1 MSMRLQST
9 PMFERAEEQHQ
20 ISPKRVVVLSVE
32 GNVTEKDY
40 FELVQKYRDSLGIQ
54 ALVYIEVLSR
64 NRADTKSAPKYVLE
78 LMEEYFNIR
87 AFDETQDLP
96 EEMQAALGQGQFDS
110 GFLKQYYD
118 HPETIDEPRKSEFEQ
133 KMRLAGIDITYR
145 RHLRSCQGRDG
156 NDVFGIVIDRD
167 AHNTSEQQLREIYGH
182 CDEKGIRCYITNPC
196 FEFWLLLH
204 LSDVEQDYR
213 GKETLLLENRKGSSG
228 KRTFVGG
235 EVHRLAQHDKHI
247 TEHTFAE
254 RYLPNVDAALARSA
268 SFATEREELLT
279 KLGSNLVDLFETLRE
294 P

>member
-1 MSMRLQST
+1 MRLQSNSS
-9 PMFERAEEQHQ
+9 MFERAEEQHQ

-40 FELVQKYRDSLGIQ
+40 FELVQKYKDSLGIQ

-64 NRADTKSAPKYVLE
+64 DRADTKSAPKYVLE

-87 AFDETQDLP
+87 TFDETQDLP
-96 EEMQAALGQGQFDS
+96 EEMQAALGKWQFDS

-133 KMRLAGIDITYR
+133 RMLLAGIDIAYR
-145 RHLRSCQGRDG
+145 RHLRSCQGIDG
-156 NDVFGIVIDRD
+156 DDVFGIVIDRD
-167 AHNTSEQQLREIYGH
+167 AHNTSEQQLRDIYSH
-182 CDEKGIRCYITNPC
+182 CKQENIHCYITNPC

-204 LSDVEQDYR
+204 LSDVEHDYK
-213 GKETLLLENRKGSSG
+213 GKEAQLLENRKGPTG

-247 TEHTFAE
+247 PEHTFAE
-254 RYLPNVDAALARSA
+254 HYLPNVDVALARLA
-268 SFATEREELLT
+268 AFATEKEDLLT
-279 KLGSNLVDLFETLRE
+279 KLGSNLAELFETLRE
-294 P
+294 T

>member
-1 MSMRLQST
+1 MRLQSDSS
-9 PMFERAEEQHQ
+9 MFERAEEQHQ

-40 FELVQKYRDSLGIQ
+40 FELVQKYRASLGIQ

-64 NRADTKSAPKYVLE
+64 DRADTKSAPKYVLE

-87 AFDETQDLP
+87 TFDEAQDLP
-96 EEMQAALGQGQFDS
+96 KEMQAALGEGQFDS

-133 KMRLAGIDITYR
+133 RMLLAGIDISYR

-167 AHNTSEQQLREIYGH
+167 AHNTSEQQLRGIYDY
-182 CDEKGIRCYITNPC
+182 CEKKGIRCYITNPC

-213 GKETLLLENRKGSSG
+213 GKETQLLENRRGPVG
-228 KRTFVGG
+228 KRTYVGG

-247 TEHTFAE
+247 SERTFAE
-254 RYLPNVDAALARSA
+254 HYLPNVDAALARSA

-279 KLGSNLVDLFETLRE
+279 KLGSNLAELFAVLRE

>member
-1 MSMRLQST
+1 MRLQSA
-9 PMFERAEEQHQ
+9 PLFERAEEQHQ

-118 HPETIDEPRKSEFEQ
+118 HPETIDEPGKSEFEQ

-167 AHNTSEQQLREIYGH
+167 AHNTSEQMSA
-182 CDEKGIRCYITNPC
+182 C
-196 FEFWLLLH
+196 FT
-204 LSDVEQDYR
+204 S
-213 GKETLLLENRKGSSG
+213 
-228 KRTFVGG
+228 
-235 EVHRLAQHDKHI
+235 
-247 TEHTFAE
+247 
-254 RYLPNVDAALARSA
+254 NVC
-268 SFATEREELLT
+268 
-279 KLGSNLVDLFETLRE
+279 G
-294 P
+294 